1 MYGEL
6 KIKILEL
13 RKQGYTY
20 NKIKETLGCSKGTI
34 SFHCGDGQKEKNNLR
49 LKKRRK
55 NNPLIKKIEHFCS
68 KRKNTINEHY
78 EKTNEITDKTI
89 KLKIRNKVINFFRK
103 QGSRNGKYKG
113 YNKFMFTTEQLLE
126 KIGNNPVCYLTG
138 IPIDLNKSRSYHL
151 DHIVPKSR
159 GGDDSLD
166 NCQIACRAA
175 NQAKGDLLVEEF
187 IELCKK
193 VIQKNCQRTKTKNG

>member
-34 SFHCGDGQKEKNNLR
+34 SFHCGDGQKEKSNLR

-55 NNPLIKKIEHFCS
+55 NNPLIKKIEQFHS
-68 KRKNTINEHY
+68 KRKTAINEHY
-78 EKTNEITDKTI
+78 NKTNEITDKTI
-89 KLKIRNKVINFFRK
+89 LSKLVNKVHFFFRK
-103 QGSRNGKYKG
+103 RGKKYRG
-113 YNKFMFTTEQLLE
+113 YNKFMFTADEFLE

-193 VIQKNCQRTKTKNG
+193 VIQKNCQRTKNGSGGS